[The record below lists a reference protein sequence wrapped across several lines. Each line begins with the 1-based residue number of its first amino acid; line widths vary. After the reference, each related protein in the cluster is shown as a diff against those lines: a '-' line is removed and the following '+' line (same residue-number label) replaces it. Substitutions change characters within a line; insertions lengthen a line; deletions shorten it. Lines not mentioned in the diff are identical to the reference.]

1 MASALYP
8 LYKQSLLTQSPSVNS
23 SSDTIKCAVVDKT
36 ADYTYSAAHQ
46 FKSSVTSYAATTDQT
61 LANKATTLGLFD
73 ADDITFSAVS
83 QSSTKTIGAL
93 VIYKDTGTA
102 ATSPLIAYIDG
113 FTAITPNGGDVAV
126 SWDSGTNRIYQ
137 I

>member
-1 MASALYP
+1 M
-8 LYKQSLLTQSPSVNS
+8 NF
-23 SSDTIKCAVVDKT
+23 SSDTIKVAAVDKT

-61 LANKATTLGLFD
+61 LSNKATTTGLFD

-126 SWDSGTNRIYQ
+126 SWDSGTNRVFQ
-137 I
+137 L